1 VLDLPGVRELEDC
14 LLLYGNHPGRLE
26 DEVDRVSR
34 QLFGIAYQDTQF
46 DMPDAYWD
54 LPEFSPERIKLDV
67 AFDDYKEQFETGEE
81 LADDEAMEALKRLGL
96 DFSDERGQPLRCT
109 KRMSR
114 PAEMAAKGIK
124 GKLPPGVGQA
134 RAVGGHVGER
144 PRRIPD
150 KETEERASSMRILAA
165 TIFLLSAFGL
175 TISPSV
181 AEQTL
186 LRLDISNIDS
196 VKEVEPAIFEIVV
209 SLQDRSKATLRM
221 NAFTLMALGDQ
232 INRVGR

>member
-67 AFDDYKEQFETGEE
+67 AFDDYEEQFETGEE

-96 DFSDERGQPLRCT
+96 DFSDARGQPLRCT

-114 PAEMAAKGIK
+114 PAEMAAKGVK
-124 GKLPPGVGQA
+124 GKLPDRESA
-134 RAVGGHVGER
+134 
-144 PRRIPD
+144 
-150 KETEERASSMRILAA
+150 KLAQWEDTLA
-165 TIFLLSAFGL
+165 KDRDAFLTKKRKKG
-175 TISPSV
+175 
-181 AEQTL
+181 
-186 LRLDISNIDS
+186 
-196 VKEVEPAIFEIVV
+196 PA
-209 SLQDRSKATLRM
+209 Q
-221 NAFTLMALGDQ
+221 
-232 INRVGR
+232 

>member
-1 VLDLPGVRELEDC
+1 
-14 LLLYGNHPGRLE
+14 
-26 DEVDRVSR
+26 
-34 QLFGIAYQDTQF
+34 
-46 DMPDAYWD
+46 
-54 LPEFSPERIKLDV
+54 
-67 AFDDYKEQFETGEE
+67 
-81 LADDEAMEALKRLGL
+81 
-96 DFSDERGQPLRCT
+96 
-109 KRMSR
+109 
-114 PAEMAAKGIK
+114 
-124 GKLPPGVGQA
+124 
-134 RAVGGHVGER
+134 
-144 PRRIPD
+144 
-150 KETEERASSMRILAA
+150 MRILAA